1 MAPHIKAAGE
11 DDALGT
17 VRGRDGAD
25 RRRPG
30 PDLALQPAP
39 LQSRPISGDPGVGSA
54 AARPSVGR
62 QRKASTSRLQLH
74 QNKTRTRELS
84 IRGHSRVIHTLLAQR
99 SACCARMH

>member
-30 PDLALQPAP
+30 PDLALQPRPGPRTPAP
-39 LQSRPISGDPGVGSA
+39 ALQSRPISGDPGSA
-54 AARPSVGR
+54 LLRP
-62 QRKASTSRLQLH
+62 
-74 QNKTRTRELS
+74 
-84 IRGHSRVIHTLLAQR
+84 GHR
-99 SACCARMH
+99 